1 MLFTDVE
8 VLWEER
14 EFRGKSKYPF
24 NMVGDMVL
32 VVLVVVVVVVLVVV
46 ILDEVGEVVVAV
58 DVV

>member
-8 VLWEER
+8 VLWEGK

-32 VVLVVVVVVVLVVV
+32 VVLVVVVVVLVVV